1 MKTTIYGIKNCT
13 TVKKALTK
21 LDELGIDYQFYDHKQ
36 QPVNKTLL
44 ADWIDQKGLTKIM
57 NRASQTWRQL
67 TPDQQQNALADTQFA
82 IDLMAEYSSLI
93 KRPIVVQG
101 DTLLVGYK
109 ESEFDSLK

>member
-1 MKTTIYGIKNCT
+1 MITIYGINNCT
-13 TVKKALTK
+13 TVKKALAK
-21 LDELGIDYQFYDHKQ
+21 LDSMGVEYQFYDHKK
-36 QPVNKTLL
+36 QPVDKTLL
-44 ADWIDQKGLTKIM
+44 ADWINQAGLTKIM

-67 TPDQQQNALADTQFA
+67 TPNQQQNAVADTQFA
-82 IDLMAEYSSLI
+82 IDLMADYPSLI